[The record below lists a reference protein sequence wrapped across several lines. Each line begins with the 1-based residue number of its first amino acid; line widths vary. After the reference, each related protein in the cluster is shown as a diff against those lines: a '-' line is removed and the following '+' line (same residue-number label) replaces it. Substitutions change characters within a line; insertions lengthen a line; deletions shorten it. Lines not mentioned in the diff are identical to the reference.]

1 MSCDH
6 SNYDEYF
13 ESCSDCRMN
22 REQIIAEK
30 AERLIESVTLPRLI
44 KHRDIWAG
52 APDSD
57 TKDFQLAIADY
68 AIQNYHGSR

>member
-13 ESCSDCRMN
+13 ESCSDCKMT

-30 AERLIESVTLPRLI
+30 AERLIDCMTLPAI
-44 KHRDIWAG
+44 IDHRDIWAS
-52 APDSD
+52 APDGD
-57 TKDFQLAIADY
+57 MKDFQLAIADY